1 MVEIYEI
8 LFMRSMAAESP
19 SIKVANSAS
28 SASNANKS
36 QNSEGGLFYIGRSGG
51 RRLQHGVSGGHT
63 RNGKANH
70 KRKFAGPCFT
80 YSGMQ

>member
-8 LFMRSMAAESP
+8 LFMRSMGAESP

-36 QNSEGGLFYIGRSGG
+36 QNSEGGLFYIGGQAGSVYSTVYREAIPETAKLTETGDSQVLV
-51 RRLQHGVSGGHT
+51 LQ
-63 RNGKANH
+63 
-70 KRKFAGPCFT
+70 
-80 YSGMQ
+80 Y